1 MSNNKLAAVAGVNE
15 NKWYKNCVSN
25 GQKPLRARTHNI
37 QANQNIHKLH
47 SRLFRVSVFLTTY
60 RHQFRNSNTFYNC
73 IVVFGVCLFARF
85 FLFLSFGPFLL
96 LLLLL
101 WIFWVQAFLWPL
113 FVALGV
119 IAFANLF
126 VYPHTHKHTHTWW
139 GHRQTHIV
147 TEMQAIIH
155 TNGRM
160 RIATQS
166 AHEKKNTITKFE
178 GKNKQS
184 TTTTTTTKC

>member
-119 IAFANLF
+119 MAFANLF
-126 VYPHTHKHTHTWW
+126 VYPHTHTNTLTHGEDTDKRTLLQKCRPSFIRTEEWELQLKVHTKKK
-139 GHRQTHIV
+139 
-147 TEMQAIIH
+147 
-155 TNGRM
+155 
-160 RIATQS
+160 TQ
-166 AHEKKNTITKFE
+166 
-178 GKNKQS
+178 
-184 TTTTTTTKC
+184 